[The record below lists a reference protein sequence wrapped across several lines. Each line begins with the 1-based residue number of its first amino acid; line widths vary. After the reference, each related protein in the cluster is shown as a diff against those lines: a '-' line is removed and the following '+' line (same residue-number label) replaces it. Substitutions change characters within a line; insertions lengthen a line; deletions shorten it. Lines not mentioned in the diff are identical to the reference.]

1 MNYNNMNYSQN
12 HMMQGYLN
20 PMSLGLLSPS
30 QWEYY
35 NFCKDISFIE
45 NNQITVKVNQKFAE
59 KYSNNYTVPPQFWKE
74 IPSVQS
80 KNEGIEYIETRT
92 FYPHPKGL
100 MGGDSVILKVFK
112 ATKKGKFKINFPN
125 YTVDVNVIE

>member
-12 HMMQGYLN
+12 HIMQGYLN

-80 KNEGIEYIETRT
+80 KNYGIEYIETRT
-92 FYPHPKGL
+92 F
-100 MGGDSVILKVFK
+100 
-112 ATKKGKFKINFPN
+112 
-125 YTVDVNVIE
+125 